1 MPDAIRSAATLPGSF
16 YHDAGL
22 YTDSLEKVF
31 AASWQWLGH
40 TNDFSA
46 DMHYPLTLLEGS
58 LNEPL
63 LLHHD
68 GQWQLMSNVCT
79 HRGFILLDAPQ
90 PAGTIRC
97 RYHGRCF
104 EKDGTFKSMPMFEGA
119 ENFPTAMDNLRRA
132 ATANWNGLL
141 FGAVAP
147 DLDLAAILQRLQDRL
162 YWFPFHQLQLRADLS
177 KTYDVQA
184 HWALYC
190 ENYLEGLHIPF
201 VHQGL
206 NKVLDFGQYETHIFD
221 HCNLQLGIAGSK
233 EPAFD
238 LPADAP
244 DYGKR
249 VAAYYCWVFPNLM
262 LNVYPWGISV
272 NVVEPQGP
280 DRTRV
285 RFLTYVSDPELL
297 GQGAGSDLD
306 TVELE
311 DEWVVE
317 RVHRGTA
324 SRLYHSGRY
333 APSMEQG
340 VYHFHRLLRSRL
352 Y

>member
-1 MPDAIRSAATLPGSF
+1 MHKSITTAATLPGSY
-16 YHDAGL
+16 YHDTAL
-22 YTDSLEKVF
+22 YTASLETIF
-31 AASWQWLGH
+31 ATSWQWLGH
-40 TNDFSA
+40 ANDYRP
-46 DMHYPLTLLEGS
+46 DTHYPLTLLEGS

-63 LLHHD
+63 IL
-68 GQWQLMSNVCT
+68 QYSNKSWQLMSNVCT

-104 EKDGTFKSMPMFEGA
+104 NPDGSFRSMPMFEGA
-119 ENFPTAMDNLRRA
+119 ENFPTAMDHLRPA
-132 ATANWNGLL
+132 ATQTWNDLL
-141 FGAVAP
+141 FGAIHP
-147 DLDLAAILQRLQDRL
+147 DRDLAAVLQPLQDRL
-162 YWFPFHQLQLRADLS
+162 YWFPFGQLRLREDLS
-177 KTYDVQA
+177 KTYEVKA

-201 VHQGL
+201 VHQSL

-221 HCNLQLGIAGSK
+221 HCNLQLGIANSS
-233 EPAFD
+233 EPAFE
-238 LPADAP
+238 LPEGAP

-249 VAAYYCWVFPNLM
+249 VAAYYWWIFPNLM

-272 NVVEPQGP
+272 NVVEPQGV

-285 RFLTYVSDPELL
+285 RFLTYVSDEQLL
-297 GQGAGSDLD
+297 GQGAGNNLD
-306 TVELE
+306 AVELE

-317 RVHRGTA
+317 RVHLGTA

-333 APSMEQG
+333 SPGMEKG
-340 VYHFHRLLRSRL
+340 VYHFHELLRSRI
-352 Y
+352 